1 MDQKNWY
8 CKNGYTEI
16 SIKIPIT
23 FFTELEKNSSHPAE
37 TQNTPNKQSNSEQK
51 EQCWR
56 CTNYYLKLLLRT
68 IATIPAQQ
76 HHCQG
81 HFHSTSCFC
90 SRWPPVRRACSWY
103 SYLITRLSVCLYLVF
118 LLAIS
123 IFASQICLP
132 TYLNALCFIQS
143 FMMHPLENSAFYVV
157 PTLPVSINQI
167 SKLARQAKQERAD
180 SSKSFSDS
188 THALWHACVPHICEL
203 THN

>member
-1 MDQKNWY
+1 ML
-8 CKNGYTEI
+8 EMH
-16 SIKIPIT
+16 IT
-23 FFTELEKNSSHPAE
+23 LSQITP
-37 TQNTPNKQSNSEQK
+37 QNYSNKK
-51 EQCWR
+51 
-56 CTNYYLKLLLRT
+56 
-68 IATIPAQQ
+68 PAQQ

-143 FMMHPLENSAFYVV
+143 FMMHPLENSALYVM

-167 SKLARQAKQERAD
+167 SKLAWQAKQERAD
-180 SSKSFSDS
+180 SSKSFSHS
-188 THALWHACVPHICEL
+188 THALWHTCVPHICEL